1 MKRATENLEDD
12 HVYILRLTDVMEKIS
27 TSGEDPDISE
37 LQSIVSII
45 RNFADGIHHAKEEKV
60 FFPRLGEKG
69 FSSDMGPV
77 RVMLNEHVA
86 GRNFVKFMAES
97 IALYEKGD
105 KNALRQVYSNML
117 GYASLLKS
125 HIAKEN
131 NILFRM
137 ADRVLDE
144 NENAWILKE
153 FEEHEKD
160 HFSREKLVKEIERLE
175 DIYGF

>member
-1 MKRATENLEDD
+1 MKHATENLEDD
-12 HVYILRLTDVMEKIS
+12 HVYILRLIAVMEKIT
-27 TSGEDPDISE
+27 TSGEDPEIND
-37 LQSIVSII
+37 LHSIIEVI

-60 FFPRLGEKG
+60 FFPKLGEKG
-69 FSSDMGPV
+69 FSNANGPV

-86 GRNFVKFMAES
+86 GRNFVKGMVEN
-97 IALYEKGD
+97 IVLYEKGD
-105 KNALRQVYSNML
+105 KNALRQVYGNMI

-137 ADRVLDE
+137 ADRVLDDK
-144 NENAWILKE
+144 ENAWLLAE
-153 FEEHEKD
+153 FAEHEKD
-160 HFSREKLVKEIERLE
+160 HFPREKSVKEIERLE